1 MSLKIAILTLTNID
15 RNVRVRFSAS
25 MRKNAIKFRFI
36 QGAFFTL
43 MGLPVSGYGQ
53 AANLQLP
60 RESTQKSVMELP
72 SAQQKSIFGQVRFES
87 LRYMSEIEDEP
98 QLTNSQFL
106 SGRITAASY
115 NRDPYSFNWAAD
127 ISAGTFF
134 SLRQSYYSVQEVYV
148 STPLSE
154 SSNVSLGR
162 KKYDWTEIDRI
173 WSLGLWQPR
182 YAIDALRPEDQGLT
196 GLFYDYK
203 KGYFQLL
210 AFASSIYI
218 PTIGPDI
225 REENGEI
232 KSDNRWYRPPSN
244 YAGNIKINYEID
256 AGNITKLI
264 QQESYGLKIRVGD
277 EELGPWASV
286 AGGRK
291 PVNDILLQ
299 RLVRG
304 VDYTSIA
311 KFVVN
316 PVVIHQDVFSA
327 DVGYQ
332 FENAKFSLSYFE
344 DQPDAYLPPAEFAVQ
359 KINPVKYYS
368 AQADWNVRE
377 FIGRPVQVQ
386 LGYLRGLGNEVVDI
400 ESTGEPNE
408 ITLLEQRYRF
418 TNAGTFKIIGE
429 VATLFS
435 RPLVSKIGYIRE
447 FEQEGSIL
455 GVEFQYQW
463 NRAWSFLVGMDSLG
477 VDDKDEPVDGFIND
491 YRANDRFYGGASYV
505 F

>member
-1 MSLKIAILTLTNID
+1 MANFLIVNID
-15 RNVRVRFSAS
+15 RNVRFRFSAS
-25 MRKNAIKFRFI
+25 MWENVIKIRI
-36 QGAFFTL
+36 LQGLLLVMVSLPFFGFGQSTL
-43 MGLPVSGYGQ
+43 K
-53 AANLQLP
+53 LP
-60 RESTQKSVMELP
+60 REATQKSVMDLP

-87 LRYMSEIEDEP
+87 LRYLSALDDEP

-115 NRDPYSFNWAAD
+115 TRDPLSFNWAAD
-127 ISAGTFF
+127 LSAGTFF

-148 STPLSE
+148 STPLDE
-154 SSNVSLGR
+154 SVNISLGR

-196 GLFYDYK
+196 GLFFDYK
-203 KGYFQLL
+203 QGKVQFL

-225 REENGEI
+225 REEGGEI

-244 YAGNIKINYEID
+244 FAGNIKINYEID
-256 AGNITKLI
+256 TGNITKLI
-264 QQESYGLKIRVGD
+264 QQESYGLKLRIGD
-277 EELGPWASV
+277 EETGPWASL

-304 VDYTSIA
+304 VDYTSVA
-311 KFVVN
+311 KFVVS
-316 PVVIHQDVFSA
+316 PVVVHQQVFSA
-327 DVGYQ
+327 DIGYQ
-332 FENAKFSLSYFE
+332 FENANISLSYFE
-344 DQPDAYLPPAEFAVQ
+344 DQPETYIPPEDYAVQ
-359 KINPVKYYS
+359 KISPVKYYS
-368 AQADWNVRE
+368 AQADWSVRE
-377 FIGRPVQVQ
+377 FIGRPVQLQ
-386 LGYLRGLGNEVVDI
+386 LGYLKGLGNEVVDI
-400 ESTGEPNE
+400 ESDGAANE

-418 TNAGTFKIIGE
+418 ANAATFKIIGE
-429 VATLFS
+429 VATVYS

-447 FEQEGSIL
+447 FDQEGSIL

-463 NRAWSFLVGMDSLG
+463 NRTWSFLVGMDSLG
-477 VDDKDEPVDGFIND
+477 VDDKSEPVDGFIND